1 MPGLLNEDIPCNLC
15 GARDAVVLFPSTL
28 KKDTP
33 NVDDF
38 RCTSSAYGVHPPIVR
53 CRRCGLVYANPRWGA
68 KVVEDNYRAV
78 EDKTYVE
85 EQEGR
90 VLTFSRN
97 LDPLE
102 KLVAPTSQT
111 RRFLDVGCHIGVM
124 VELAQKRGWEAWGV
138 EPSEWAAAHA
148 RAKGLRVITG
158 TLDSAGMTE
167 NYFDVVTMW
176 DVIEHLTDPAAVL
189 RDAHRVLKPG
199 GILGVHTIDISSV
212 FARLMG
218 HRWPW
223 LMEMHL
229 YYFSPQTLARMLEET
244 GFQVVQSSA
253 QGRYLRLCYFIT
265 RVEAYSRFVAR
276 LLRAVA
282 TRFGWMEAA
291 IPVNF
296 GDLFTTHARKL

>member
-15 GARDAVVLFPSTL
+15 EARNAVVLFPSTL

-38 RCTSSAYGVHPPIVR
+38 RCTSSAYGIHPPIVR
-53 CRRCGLVYANPRWGA
+53 CRQCGLVYVNPRWDS

-78 EDKTYVE
+78 EDRTYVE

-97 LDPLE
+97 LDAFE
-102 KLVAPTSQT
+102 ALVTPNSQT

-148 RAKGLRVITG
+148 RSKGLHVITG
-158 TLDSAGMTE
+158 TLASAGLPE

-176 DVIEHLTDPAAVL
+176 DVIEHLTDPASVL
-189 RDAHRVLKPG
+189 CDVHRVLKPG
-199 GILGVHTIDISSV
+199 GILGVHTIDISST

-218 HRWPW
+218 RRWPW

-229 YYFSPQTLARMLEET
+229 YFFTPKTLRHMLEKT
-244 GFQVVQSSA
+244 GFQVVHSRT
-253 QGRYLRLCYFIT
+253 QGRYLRLGYFIT
-265 RVEAYSRFVAR
+265 RVEAYSRVIAR
-276 LLRAVA
+276 LMRAVA

-296 GDLFTTHARKL
+296 GDLFTSHARKI